1 MQKGANDPGCAG
13 SNRKIAPKAA
23 QVLGAGLAP
32 KPGDLALGVL
42 AGGEEGELD
51 GLVDGQP
58 ALDDAE
64 GFLVS
69 NCFKRLCR
77 RGQALT
83 KELTD
88 LLDESGFEHLARPES
103 DLCAKRSTFREENQ
117 FKRREAAEG
126 SSPGGEE
133 PGSGASREE
142 TDLEGANEFLMIVEM
157 DPGGGGGI
165 EPEEEAVESAGAACF
180 EGQQALAEGGVALWS
195 GAETIQGGAEVEA
208 GSAGEDRKA
217 SS

>member
-1 MQKGANDPGCAG
+1 M
-13 SNRKIAPKAA
+13 
-23 QVLGAGLAP
+23 
-32 KPGDLALGVL
+32 
-42 AGGEEGELD
+42 D